1 VKVGP
6 EIGKLN
12 VREDGPGVR
21 FVQTKVGASFI
32 EPKGSA
38 LKVDLL
44 KARGRFL
51 TGDLN
56 EENLFG
62 SMPQKGDDLLDED
75 DVKKGRMHPP
85 KKTLP
90 SSRHK

>member
-1 VKVGP
+1 MLRPKSLDFAYIIDLHLKYIQSNNSMFIYKAQAANG
-6 EIGKLN
+6 INNFKF
-12 VREDGPGVR
+12 EDL
-21 FVQTKVGASFI
+21 I
-32 EPKGSA
+32 
-38 LKVDLL
+38 
-44 KARGRFL
+44 
-51 TGDLN
+51 N